1 MKASKTPERPGRQLG
16 GSVARHGAEIA
27 LLTLLL
33 LTVVI
38 IGFQRQIFGRDV
50 LISQATAGKFLYSGY
65 ADQASGGASTLEDS
79 EKPLRFTCALRP
91 GVPNRF
97 CGYEVAFD
105 GYGTHPGLDLR
116 NLDILE
122 LEFTYSGPASTA
134 RLGLK
139 NRDDR
144 YSKLEDRSTNKINK
158 VDFSLKPGRQ
168 TLVFHPA
175 DFSVAEWWLQGKNLP
190 PEVARSQFDEIVGLE
205 ISTGPTAAP
214 GRYEFRLHSI
224 KLRRSAIT
232 PAQLYQ
238 GALVVWGLALL
249 LYMLVRIRK
258 AGQDTAVLQQAK
270 SAAER
275 ASRAKSDFLA
285 SMSHELR
292 TPLNAVLGYAQLLL
306 RADLPAAHVEPV
318 RTIHRSGKH
327 LLSLIT
333 DLLDLSKIEAG
344 KMELHP
350 EPTDVQALI
359 AGVGEMI
366 GVRAEDKGLKFNCL
380 IDDDVVSAVEADEKR
395 LRQILLNLLSNAV
408 KFTDEGRVSL
418 VVSQL
423 RRTEQSATI
432 RFEVQD
438 SGPGIAEHELELIFR
453 PFEQVGTVG
462 GQEGGTGLGLTI
474 SRQFAHLMGSN
485 IQVHSRVGQGTSF
498 WFEATFPLAE
508 RPATPGR
515 LAFEQVRGYSGAR
528 RRVLVVDD
536 NRDSRNVIR
545 SLLTQLG
552 FSVSTAAN
560 GVEALQEAQATSP
573 DLILMDLKMPVLDG
587 LQTTAMLRMMDSL
600 KDIAVLA
607 NSADSLE
614 HAEASA
620 LTAGAD
626 AFISKPIDNSELL
639 EAVGRLLKLEW
650 TLEDGQLG
658 GPASPP
664 GAGEPTVEPAIHPGT
679 VEVAAAD
686 RPLRILLAED
696 NTANQQLI
704 SAMLEGSSSDL
715 TIASNGAAALGRFE
729 GGEFDLVLMDV
740 RMPEMNGIE
749 ATRAMRRLEQA
760 DGRSRTPII
769 ALSADAAND
778 FLAEYRRA
786 GMDGHLDKPIQ
797 IEELFGL
804 LQRVADRDFENL
816 AVAV

>member
-1 MKASKTPERPGRQLG
+1 MKASKAPGHRWRHVG

-27 LLTLLL
+27 LLALLL
-33 LTVVI
+33 LTVVV
-38 IGFQRQIFGRDV
+38 IGFQREIFGRDI
-50 LISQATAGKFLYSGY
+50 LISQATVGQFLYSGY
-65 ADQASGGASTLEDS
+65 ADQASGGASTLEDAD
-79 EKPLRFTCALRP
+79 KPLRFTCALRP
-91 GVPNRF
+91 GVPNMF

-116 NLDILE
+116 NLNSLE
-122 LEFTYSGPASTA
+122 LEFEYSGPASTA

-144 YSKLEDRSTNKINK
+144 YSKLEDRSTNKVNK
-158 VDFSLKPGRQ
+158 VDFSLRQGRQ
-168 TLVFHPA
+168 TLVFHSE
-175 DFSVAEWWLQGKNLP
+175 DFSVAEWWLAGKNLP
-190 PEVARSQFDEIVGLE
+190 PELSRRQLDNVVGLE
-205 ISTGPTAAP
+205 VSTGPTAAP
-214 GRYEFRLHSI
+214 GNYAFRLNSI

-232 PAQLYQ
+232 PARLYQ
-238 GALVVWGLALL
+238 SILVVWGAVLL
-249 LYMLVRIRK
+249 LYMLNHFRR
-258 AGQDTAVLQQAK
+258 ARQDTAVLQLAK
-270 SAAER
+270 AAAER

-306 RADLPAAHVEPV
+306 RADLPAAHLEPV
-318 RTIHRSGKH
+318 RTIHRSGNH

-350 EPTDVQALI
+350 APTDVQALV

-366 GVRAEDKGLKFNCL
+366 GVRAEEKGLKFNCL
-380 IDDDVVSAVEADEKR
+380 IDDDVVSAVQADEKR

-408 KFTDEGRVSL
+408 KFTEEGRVSL

-423 RRTEQSATI
+423 RRTGQSATL

-453 PFEQVGTVG
+453 RFEQVGAVG
-462 GQEGGTGLGLTI
+462 GHEGGTGLGLTI

-536 NRDSRNVIR
+536 NSDSRNVLR
-545 SLLTQLG
+545 DLLTQLG
-552 FSVSTAAN
+552 FEVSIAAN
-560 GVEALQEAQATSP
+560 GVEALQQAQAASP

-600 KDIAVLA
+600 KGVAILA

-620 LTAGAD
+620 LGAGAD

-650 TLEDGQLG
+650 RLENGQLG
-658 GPASPP
+658 TPSSPAGVGEPMAGPAHQK
-664 GAGEPTVEPAIHPGT
+664 TVET
-679 VEVAAAD
+679 VAAD
-686 RPLRILLAED
+686 EPLRILLAED
-696 NTANQQLI
+696 NPANQQLI
-704 SAMLEGSSSDL
+704 SAMLEGAGFDL
-715 TIASNGAAALGRFE
+715 TIVPNGAAALGAFE
-729 GGEFDLVLMDV
+729 GDEFDLVLMDV
-740 RMPEMNGIE
+740 RMPELNGIE
-749 ATRAMRRLEQA
+749 ATRAMRRQEQA

-769 ALSADAAND
+769 ALSADAASE
-778 FLAEYRRA
+778 FLVEYRRA
-786 GMDGHLDKPIQ
+786 GMDGHLDKPIRL
-797 IEELFGL
+797 EELFGL
-804 LQRVADRDFENL
+804 LQRVADRDFQNP